1 MYIVASQDI
10 GLFLPK
16 KICLSLFSCVLLLLL
31 FSTFYY
37 AADVYTPYLHC
48 NNRRILLYDGASLRN
63 MNECGMSQNYPTGL
77 RISSSSS
84 PQQQQQQVKLF
95 NFKVK
100 RFLSYLRL
108 FEPLITQ
115 KKQKDVR
122 SFYIERNAAPSLFS
136 LAGVFKF

>member
-1 MYIVASQDI
+1 
-10 GLFLPK
+10 
-16 KICLSLFSCVLLLLL
+16 
-31 FSTFYY
+31 
-37 AADVYTPYLHC
+37 
-48 NNRRILLYDGASLRN
+48 

-84 PQQQQQQVKLF
+84 PQQQQQQQVKLF

-115 KKQKDVR
+115 KKNKKMCAV
-122 SFYIERNAAPSLFS
+122 YIERNAAPSLFS